1 VVHKSR
7 GSSWKDQ
14 IITEDP
20 SQESEEVQSVKRQP
34 NWKKEVKADILEVIE
49 KQKVS
54 CVEDLTSEL
63 DHLRP
68 IIDGCLNELK
78 EESVLVEKSKGVN
91 Q

>member
-1 VVHKSR
+1 MHKSR
-7 GSSWKDQ
+7 ESSWKDQ

-20 SQESEEVQSVKRQP
+20 SQESEAIKTVKRQP

-63 DHLRP
+63 DHLQP
-68 IIDGCLNELK
+68 VIDGCLNELK
-78 EESVLVEKSKGVN
+78 EEDVLIEKSKGVN